1 MCYAPDVLAIMLNI
15 DSSYDT
21 CDSDDGVPLGV
32 DLGARVVQSLLGL
45 KLISCSCSQQISG
58 PLEVMMNCLSHWLQ
72 LACWDTSYD
81 NTKLEIFVP
90 FSYHSVHEPGAKR
103 N

>member
-1 MCYAPDVLAIMLNI
+1 MYYAPDVLAIMLNI

-21 CDSDDGVPLGV
+21 CDSDDGVPLDV

-58 PLEVMMNCLSHWLQ
+58 PLVIIEVTMNFSSHWLQ
-72 LACWDTSYD
+72 LVCWDTSYD
-81 NTKLEIFVP
+81 NTRR
-90 FSYHSVHEPGAKR
+90 SRAT
-103 N
+103 

>member
-1 MCYAPDVLAIMLNI
+1 MLNI

-21 CDSDDGVPLGV
+21 CESDDGVPLGV
-32 DLGARVVQSLLGL
+32 NLGARVVQSLFGL
-45 KLISCSCSQQISG
+45 KLISCSCSQFISG
-58 PLEVMMNCLSHWLQ
+58 PLEVTMNCSSHWLQ
-72 LACWDTSYD
+72 LVCWDTSYD

-90 FSYHSVHEPGAKR
+90 FSYHSVHEPGAKH

>member
-1 MCYAPDVLAIMLNI
+1 MYYAPNVLAIMLNI

-45 KLISCSCSQQISG
+45 KLISC
-58 PLEVMMNCLSHWLQ
+58 
-72 LACWDTSYD
+72 
-81 NTKLEIFVP
+81 
-90 FSYHSVHEPGAKR
+90 
-103 N
+103 